1 MQRKIELLA
10 IARSMISSPF
20 SEFKDMEQNYLQLTL
35 IAAAALIAPLVAGLP
50 KSIRVPVVVVELL
63 LGILIGPH
71 LLNLAQP
78 TGLVNELSELGLTFL
93 LFMVGYEIDL
103 ESLRG
108 PLLRQATT
116 GWALSFGAGLILMTL
131 FHGAGII
138 SAPPLM
144 AAVALSTTALG
155 VLIPILRDEGDL
167 DTAFGK
173 RFMGVATLGE
183 FGPLM
188 VISLMLIPTH
198 ATVLHTF
205 FIVAFVGLAFLA
217 AFGAYHPVSRTLGQ
231 RLAEILP
238 KSGEFQVR
246 LCMLVQALFVLL
258 AANFGLNVV
267 IGAFAAG
274 LIVRLLARDQE
285 NRMLEEKLHGIG
297 YGFLI
302 PFFFIVAGLRFD
314 PTLLLTGPL
323 AAFQVFGLLGLLL
336 IIRGLPVF
344 LYGEAMDLKD
354 KLRFTLYSATGLP
367 IIVIVTEIGISSGL
381 MREDR
386 AASLL
391 CAGMLSVVL
400 FPLLAR
406 HVRDREFAR

>member
-1 MQRKIELLA
+1 
-10 IARSMISSPF
+10 
-20 SEFKDMEQNYLQLTL
+20 MEQNYLQLTL

-50 KSIRVPVVVVELL
+50 QRIRLPVVVVELL
-63 LGILIGPH
+63 LGILMGPH

-103 ESLRG
+103 DSLRG
-108 PLLRQATT
+108 PLFNRAAA
-116 GWALSFGAGLILMTL
+116 GWGLSFVAGLVLMTL
-131 FHGAGII
+131 FHSTGII

-155 VLIPILRDEGDL
+155 VLIPILRDEGEL
-167 DTAFGK
+167 ETEFGK
-173 RFMGVATLGE
+173 RFMPVATLGE

-217 AFGAYHPVSRTLGQ
+217 AFGAYHPGSRALGQ
-231 RLAEILP
+231 RLVEMLP

-246 LCMLVQALFVLL
+246 LCMFIQALFVLM

-274 LIVRLLARDQE
+274 LIVRLLARE
-285 NRMLEEKLHGIG
+285 NHSEELEEKLHGIG

-302 PFFFIVAGLRFD
+302 PFFFIVAGLKFD

-323 AAFQVFGLLGLLL
+323 AAFQVVGLLILLL
-336 IIRGLPVF
+336 VIRGLPVF
-344 LYGEAMDLKD
+344 LYGDAMDLKE

-381 MREDR
+381 MREER
-386 AASLL
+386 AAALL
-391 CAGMLSVVL
+391 CAGMLSVVI
-400 FPLLAR
+400 FPMLAR
-406 HVRDREFAR
+406 LVKERDFAR

>member
-1 MQRKIELLA
+1 
-10 IARSMISSPF
+10 
-20 SEFKDMEQNYLQLTL
+20 MEQNYLQLTL

-50 KSIRVPVVVVELL
+50 QRIRLPVVVVELL
-63 LGILIGPH
+63 LGILMGPH

-103 ESLRG
+103 DSLRG
-108 PLLRQATT
+108 PLFNRAAA
-116 GWALSFGAGLILMTL
+116 GWGLSFLAGLILMTL
-131 FHGAGII
+131 FHSTGII

-155 VLIPILRDEGDL
+155 VLIPILRDEGEL
-167 DTAFGK
+167 ETEFGK
-173 RFMGVATLGE
+173 RFMPVATLGE

-217 AFGAYHPVSRTLGQ
+217 AFGAYHPGSRALGQ
-231 RLAEILP
+231 RLVEMLP

-246 LCMLVQALFVLL
+246 LCMFIQALFVLM
-258 AANFGLNVV
+258 AAYFGLNVV

-274 LIVRLLARDQE
+274 LIVRLLARE
-285 NRMLEEKLHGIG
+285 NHSEVLEEKLHGIG

-302 PFFFIVAGLRFD
+302 PFFFIVAGLKFD

-323 AAFQVFGLLGLLL
+323 AAFQVVGLLILLL
-336 IIRGLPVF
+336 VIRGLPVF
-344 LYGEAMDLKD
+344 LYGDTMDLKE

-381 MREDR
+381 MREER
-386 AASLL
+386 AAALL
-391 CAGMLSVVL
+391 CAGMLSVVI
-400 FPLLAR
+400 FPILAR
-406 HVRDREFAR
+406 LVKERDFAR

>member
-1 MQRKIELLA
+1 
-10 IARSMISSPF
+10 
-20 SEFKDMEQNYLQLTL
+20 MEQNYLQLTL

-50 KSIRVPVVVVELL
+50 QRIRVPVVVVELL
-63 LGILIGPH
+63 LGILMGPH

-93 LFMVGYEIDL
+93 LFMVGYEINL
-103 ESLRG
+103 ESLKG
-108 PLLRQATT
+108 PLFNRAAA

-131 FHGAGII
+131 FHSAGII

-155 VLIPILRDEGDL
+155 VLIPILRDEGEL
-167 DTAFGK
+167 DTDFGR
-173 RFMGVATLGE
+173 RFMPVATLGE

-198 ATVLHTF
+198 ATVIHTF

-217 AFGAYHPVSRTLGQ
+217 AFGAHHPTSRALGQ
-231 RLAEILP
+231 RMVEILP

-246 LCMLVQALFVLL
+246 LCMLIQALFVLL

-274 LIVRLLARDQE
+274 LIVRLLAREGQ
-285 NRMLEEKLHGIG
+285 NQALEEKLHGIG

-314 PTLLLTGPL
+314 PTLLLAGPV
-323 AAFQVFGLLGLLL
+323 AVFQVAGLLL
-336 IIRGLPVF
+336 LLLVIRGIPVF
-344 LYGEAMDLKD
+344 LYGDEMDLKER
-354 KLRFTLYSATGLP
+354 LRFTLYSATGLP

-381 MREDR
+381 MREER
-386 AASLL
+386 AAALL

-400 FPLLAR
+400 FPILAR
-406 HVRDREFAR
+406 QVKNADLSR

>member
-1 MQRKIELLA
+1 
-10 IARSMISSPF
+10 
-20 SEFKDMEQNYLQLTL
+20 MEQNYLQLTL

-50 KSIRVPVVVVELL
+50 QRFRVPVVVVELL
-63 LGILIGPH
+63 LGILMGPH

-78 TGLVNELSELGLTFL
+78 TGLVIELSELGLTFL

-103 ESLRG
+103 ESLKG
-108 PLLRQATT
+108 PLFTKAAT
-116 GWALSFGAGLILMTL
+116 GWALSFGAGLLLMAL
-131 FHGAGII
+131 FHSTGII

-155 VLIPILRDEGDL
+155 VLIPILRDEGELETD
-167 DTAFGK
+167 FGK
-173 RFMGVATLGE
+173 RFMPVATLGE

-205 FIVAFVGLAFLA
+205 FIVAFVALAFLA
-217 AFGAYHPVSRTLGQ
+217 AFGAYHPKTRALGQ
-231 RLAEILP
+231 RMTDILP

-246 LCMLVQALFVLL
+246 LCMLIQALFVLL

-274 LIVRLLARDQE
+274 LIVRLMAREGDHQA
-285 NRMLEEKLHGIG
+285 LEEKLHGIG

-302 PFFFIVAGLRFD
+302 PFFFIVAGLKFD
-314 PTLLLTGPL
+314 PTLLLTGPI
-323 AAFQVFGLLGLLL
+323 AAFQVVGLLILLL
-336 IIRGLPVF
+336 VIRGLPVF

-354 KLRFTLYSATGLP
+354 RLRFTLYSATGLP
-367 IIVIVTEIGISSGL
+367 IIVIVTEIGIASGL
-381 MREDR
+381 MREER
-386 AASLL
+386 AAALL

-400 FPLLAR
+400 FPILAR
-406 HVRDREFAR
+406 HVKNTDFSKRA

>member
-1 MQRKIELLA
+1 
-10 IARSMISSPF
+10 
-20 SEFKDMEQNYLQLTL
+20 MEQNYLQLTL

-50 KSIRVPVVVVELL
+50 KRIRLPVVVVELL
-63 LGILIGPH
+63 LGILMGPH

-103 ESLRG
+103 ESLQG
-108 PLLRQATT
+108 PLFSRAVS
-116 GWALSFGAGLILMTL
+116 GWALSFGAGLVLMTL
-131 FHGAGII
+131 FHSAGVI

-167 DTAFGK
+167 ETDFG
-173 RFMGVATLGE
+173 RHFMGVATIGE

-198 ATVLHTF
+198 TTALHTF
-205 FIVAFVGLAFLA
+205 FIVAFVGLALLA
-217 AFGAYHPVSRTLGQ
+217 AFGAYHPLSRSLGQ
-231 RLAEILP
+231 HLAQILP

-246 LCMLVQALFVLL
+246 LCILIQALFVLL

-274 LIVRLLARDQE
+274 LIVRLLARDHE
-285 NRMLEEKLHGIG
+285 NLVLEEKLHGIG

-302 PFFFIVAGLRFD
+302 PFFFIVAGLKFD

-323 AAFQVFGLLGLLL
+323 AAFQVVGLLVLLL
-336 IIRGLPVF
+336 VIRGLPVF
-344 LYGEAMDLKD
+344 LYGETMDFQD

-381 MREDR
+381 MREER
-386 AASLL
+386 AAALL

-400 FPLLAR
+400 FPILAR
-406 HVRDREFAR
+406 EVKDRGLFRQSDRPS